1 MMPPV
6 VGQIGFVTPLLDGL
20 SWGVMLVLIAVG
32 LTLIFG
38 FLEVVNFAHGA
49 FYMLG
54 AYLVFTTVDAVGNFW
69 LGLVVAIV
77 AVGLLGGIT
86 EMVLLRTTYD
96 LSPITQLLILIGFGL
111 VIEGSV
117 ILIWGDRGKSV
128 STPNLFADSVQFMGI
143 TYPEYRIFQLVFGT
157 LIVGLL
163 WVFLQRSTIGLAIR
177 ASLVDKTMARSL
189 GYDIPRIYTIVFAG
203 GVAIAALAGGLMVP
217 IRGIHPGTG
226 ATVLLQAFIVVVVG
240 GLGSFRGT
248 VVAGLF
254 IGVTDVL
261 VARYI
266 SFQLSGVTVIF
277 ILLIILVIRPRGL
290 FGEEGVMES

>member
-1 MMPPV
+1 MILPV

-54 AYLVFTTVDAVGNFW
+54 AYLVFTTVDAVGSFW
-69 LGLVVAIV
+69 LGLVVTIV